1 MWGNLHLLNFLAH
14 FYLAYGDND
23 RLVGQFIADAI
34 KGRQYENYSTSIQEA
49 IFQHREIDQMTDQHE
64 ATLRL
69 RSIIRPEVGLLS
81 SVAID
86 VYMDHILAQEW
97 NTFHAQPLSVFA
109 KNVYE
114 TLKKNHDLLPERMQH
129 TLKYMEMHDWL
140 SGYAEEEGIKR
151 SLNGLSRRV
160 SGGEKLN
167 LAAEMFVSL
176 KPEIKVTFDAVFKD
190 LSDMIKCRI
199 EATNQPKLDSNHY
212 Y

>member
-1 MWGNLHLLNFLAH
+1 MNFLAH
-14 FYLAYGDND
+14 FYLAYGDDD

-34 KGRQYENYSTSIQEA
+34 KGKQFENYSPSIQA
-49 IFQHREIDQMTDQHE
+49 GIFQHREIDQLTDQHE

-69 RSIIRPEVGLLS
+69 RSIIRPEIGLLS

-86 VYMDHILAQEW
+86 VFMDHILAVEW
-97 NTFHAQPLSVFA
+97 NTFHAEPLPLFA
-109 KNVYE
+109 KNVYK
-114 TLKKNHDLLPERMQH
+114 TLKNNHDHLPERMQH
-129 TLKYMEMHDWL
+129 TLKYMEKHDWL
-140 SGYAEEEGIKR
+140 SGYAEEEGIRR

-176 KPEIKVTFDAVFKD
+176 KPEIKVTFHAVFKD
-190 LSDMIKCRI
+190 LSYMIKRRI

>member
-1 MWGNLHLLNFLAH
+1 LNFLAH
-14 FYLAYGDND
+14 FYLAYGDDD
-23 RLVGQFIADAI
+23 RLVGQFIADAV
-34 KGRQYENYSTSIQEA
+34 KGKQYQTYSPSVQEA
-49 IFQHREIDQMTDQHE
+49 IFQHRQIDQLTDTHE
-64 ATLRL
+64 ATLKL
-69 RSIIRPEVGLLS
+69 RALIRPEVGLLS

-86 VYMDHILAQEW
+86 VFMDHILATQW
-97 NTFHAQPLSVFA
+97 KNFHAMPLEQFSQ
-109 KNVYE
+109 NVYK

-140 SGYAEEEGIKR
+140 SGYAHEDGIKR

-167 LAAEMFVSL
+167 LAAEMFVEL
-176 KPEIKVTFDAVFKD
+176 KPEIETTFHAVFKD
-190 LSDMIKCRI
+190 LSDMIKRRI

>member
-1 MWGNLHLLNFLAH
+1 MNFLAH
-14 FYLAYGDND
+14 FYLAYGNDD
-23 RLVGQFIADAI
+23 RLVGQFIADAV
-34 KGRQYENYSTSIQEA
+34 KGKQYSKYTSSIQEG

-86 VYMDHILAQEW
+86 VFMDHILAIEW
-97 NTFHAQPLSVFA
+97 GKFHSDSLTNFSHG
-109 KNVYE
+109 VYR
-114 TLKKNHDLLPERMQH
+114 TLKKNNELLPERMQH

-140 SGYAEEEGIKR
+140 SGYAEEEGIKK

-167 LAAEMFVSL
+167 LAAEMFVNL
-176 KPEIKVTFDAVFKD
+176 KPEIEITFHAVFKD
-190 LSDMIKCRI
+190 LSTMIKSRI

>member
-1 MWGNLHLLNFLAH
+1 LNFLAH
-14 FYLAYGDND
+14 FYLAYGDDD
-23 RLVGQFIADAI
+23 RLVGQFIADAV
-34 KGRQYENYSTSIQEA
+34 KGKQYSNYSPSIQEA

-86 VYMDHILAQEW
+86 VFMDHILAVQW
-97 NTFHAQPLSVFA
+97 GKFHSESLSNFSQG
-109 KNVYE
+109 VYR
-114 TLKKNHDLLPERMQH
+114 TLKKNNELLPERMQH

-140 SGYAEEEGIKR
+140 SGYAEEEGIKK

-167 LAAEMFVSL
+167 IAAEMFVNL
-176 KPEIKVTFDAVFKD
+176 KPEIEITFHAVFKD
-190 LSDMIKCRI
+190 LSTMIKSRI
-199 EATNQPKLDSNHY
+199 QATNQPKLDSNHY

>member
-1 MWGNLHLLNFLAH
+1 LWGNLYLLNFLAH
-14 FYLAYGDND
+14 FYLAYGDDD
-23 RLVGQFIADAI
+23 RLVGQFIADAV
-34 KGRQYENYSTSIQEA
+34 KGKQYENYSPSIQEA
-49 IFQHREIDQMTDQHE
+49 IFQHREIDQLTDQHE
-64 ATLRL
+64 STLHL

-86 VYMDHILAQEW
+86 VYMDHILALEW
-97 NTFHAQPLSVFA
+97 NKFHALSLPQFA
-109 KNVYE
+109 QNVYG
-114 TLKKNHDLLPERMQH
+114 TLKKNHPLLPERMQH

-167 LAAEMFVSL
+167 VAAEMFVDL
-176 KPEIKVTFDAVFKD
+176 KPQIETTFHAVFKD
-190 LSDMIKCRI
+190 LSVMIKRRI